1 MTLSQAHDHSASAGP
16 ILEVRNLSVHF
27 GGLRAVSEVSF
38 SVGAAEIV
46 GLIGPNGAGKTTTF
60 NCISGVIA
68 PTAGDILVRGKTVTP
83 FTPEKACALGVLRT
97 FQNVRLFGE
106 LSLRENIMMGAY
118 SAGQCSMLSA
128 MLRLPHH
135 GRLERLAAE
144 RAEHWMDRLDLMD
157 YADSV
162 ATALPLGLQR
172 VAEVARAM
180 AANPQVVLLDEPGA
194 GLNKVEKDRLSEVL
208 RGIAQET
215 NCALVV
221 VDHDMG
227 LVMGLVE
234 RLVVLDFGRLIATGT
249 PAQVAQNPAVIEA
262 YLGAA

>member
-1 MTLSQAHDHSASAGP
+1 MTPDYRNGCVVTDSVLRV
-16 ILEVRNLSVHF
+16 ENLSVQF
-27 GGLRAVSEVSF
+27 GGLRAVDSVSF
-38 SVGAAEIV
+38 SVSPAEIV

-68 PTAGDILVRGKTVTP
+68 PTDGEILIYGQTVKP
-83 FTPEKACALGVLRT
+83 FTPERACAMGVLRT

-118 SAGQCSMLSA
+118 SAGRCSWLSA
-128 MLRLPHH
+128 MLRLPNH

-144 RAEHWMDRLDLMD
+144 RADYWMDRLGLME
-157 YADSV
+157 YAHV
-162 ATALPLGLQR
+162 GATSLPLGLQR

-180 AANPQVVLLDEPGA
+180 AANPQIVLLDEPGA
-194 GLNKVEKDRLSEVL
+194 GLNKVEKAKLSDIL
-208 RGIAQET
+208 RDIAAET
-215 NCALVV
+215 NCALLV

-234 RLVVLDFGRLIATGT
+234 RVVVLDFGKLIAQGL
-249 PAQVAQNPAVIEA
+249 PDEVARNPDVVRA

>member
-1 MTLSQAHDHSASAGP
+1 MIPSDRNNTDAPQDSALQVKG
-16 ILEVRNLSVHF
+16 LSVHF
-27 GGLRAVSEVSF
+27 GGLRAVQDVSF
-38 SVGAAEIV
+38 KVDAAEIV

-60 NCISGVIA
+60 NCISGVIT
-68 PTAGDILVRGKTVTP
+68 PTAGEILIRGQTVTP

-118 SAGQCSMLSA
+118 SAGRCSMVSA
-128 MLRLPHH
+128 MLRLPNHR
-135 GRLERLAAE
+135 RLERVAAE
-144 RAEHWMDRLDLMD
+144 RAAYWMDRLGLMD

-180 AANPQVVLLDEPGA
+180 AANPQIVLLDEPGA
-194 GLNKVEKDRLSEVL
+194 GLNKVEKDRLSDIL
-208 RGIAQET
+208 RGIAAET
-215 NCALVV
+215 KCALIV

-234 RLVVLDFGRLIATGT
+234 RLVVLDFGKLIAEGH
-249 PAQVAQNPAVIEA
+249 PSRVAQDPAVIEA